1 MRAVDARDAPAGDP
15 GPVVLVLGAAPHT
28 FGPSET
34 EVALLTGSV
43 RTFVIDSVP
52 DAGHYVFEERPG
64 AVVAAVGR
72 VELAW
77 MVGMLGR

>member
-1 MRAVDARDAPAGDP
+1 LPEIQC
-15 GPVVLVLGAAPHT
+15 PVVLVLGAAPHMA
-28 FGPSET
+28 GPSES
-34 EVALLTGSV
+34 EVALLRNSV

-52 DAGHYVFEERPG
+52 GVGHYVFEERPG

-77 MVGMLGR
+77 MVGVLGR